1 MDKLSTQD
9 VCCIRR
15 TNEQAHERMHEWR
28 SKRTNERMHE
38 WTNKSKHEQVHG
50 WTIERTYE

>member
-1 MDKLSTQD
+1 MDKPSTQD

-15 TNEQAHERMHEWR
+15 TNEQAQRMHEWT
-28 SKRTNERMHE
+28 SKRTHERMHE
-38 WTNKSKHEQVHG
+38 WTNKSKHEQVHE